1 MGALVHKLKH
11 VNIQLMVA
19 VAIQMLFL
27 ALSSLDTT
35 HTRSMA
41 LAFHFFVTI
50 PFAWVTVACYVTAS
64 LHIPQ
69 KDLGIA
75 FGSIGAFRYL
85 GGAIGNVALNIVI
98 NEKSVVYL
106 PKYIAKAV
114 LPLGLPK
121 AKLAA
126 FSKAVAAGKA
136 LAIPGVTPTMASAGL
151 EASREAW
158 AHAFRIAFLVTIPF
172 GVIATVVAYFVA
184 DPSLY
189 FTQHVAIHLETDKVD
204 EHGHSEK
211 A

>member
-11 VNIQLMVA
+11 VHLQLMVA
-19 VAIQMLFL
+19 VAMQMIFL
-27 ALSSLDTT
+27 ALSALDTPKT
-35 HTRSMA
+35 TA
-41 LAFHFFVTI
+41 QTLVFHFFATV

-75 FGSIGAFRYL
+75 QGSIGTFRFL
-85 GGAIGNVALNIVI
+85 GGAIGSTALNIVI
-98 NEKSVVYL
+98 NEKSTIYL
-106 PKYIAKAV
+106 PEYISKAV

-121 AKLAA
+121 ASLAA
-126 FSKAVAAGKA
+126 FSKALAAGK
-136 LAIPGVTPTMASAGL
+136 PMSVKGVTAAIAAAGSYASQD
-151 EASREAW
+151 AW

-172 GVIATVVAYFVA
+172 GVIATVNAYFVA
-184 DPSLY
+184 DPSKY

-204 EHGHSEK
+204 ELGHSDR

>member
-19 VAIQMLFL
+19 VAMQMLFL
-27 ALSSLDTT
+27 ALSSLDTP

-41 LAFHFFVTI
+41 LAFHFFATI

-75 FGSIGAFRYL
+75 LGSIGTFRYL

-126 FSKAVAAGKA
+126 FSKALAVGKA
-136 LAIPGVTPTMASAGL
+136 LAVPGVTPAMATAGL